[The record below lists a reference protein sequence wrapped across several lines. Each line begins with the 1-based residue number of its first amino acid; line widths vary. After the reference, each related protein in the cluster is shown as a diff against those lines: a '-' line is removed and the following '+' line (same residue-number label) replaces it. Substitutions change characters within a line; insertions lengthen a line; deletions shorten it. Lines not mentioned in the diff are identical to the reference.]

1 MKRVVGVTIFLIVV
15 VTGALVYVV
24 RGAVPDQHDPWAPL
38 SIDRPHGLATNAK
51 LRRLG
56 SDADACFEVL
66 EASDLEYQPIEDRT
80 TGEGCGFFD
89 AGRLLRSNV
98 SWGGNVTL
106 TCPALV
112 ALARWERHD
121 LQPLAREIFGEELV
135 RIRHYGTYACRNV
148 NGRSA
153 GRRSEHAT
161 ANAIDV
167 AAFVLAGGQEIAV
180 DADWDADT
188 DAGRFLVL
196 AHRRA
201 CGLFRTV
208 LGPDYNAAHHNH
220 FHLDMGGW
228 SICR

>member
-1 MKRVVGVTIFLIVV
+1 MKRVVGVSIFLIIVV
-15 VTGALVYVV
+15 IGALVYFV
-24 RGAVPDQHDPWAPL
+24 RVGAPDQHDPWAPL
-38 SIDRPHGLATNAK
+38 SIERPRGLATAAK
-51 LRRLG
+51 LRRLD
-56 SDADACFEVL
+56 SAPEACFEVL
-66 EASDLEYQPIEDRT
+66 ETSDLEYERIEDRA

-121 LQPLAREIFGEELV
+121 LQPLAREIFGTELV